1 MAKHQGRVVGDVTY
15 REGDGVEMKIPRGAV
30 EVDRTPLDATISWTD
45 GATRGSTA
53 IPLAD
58 LKRHVDSGALV
69 IGAADDGSDLDATPD
84 LSA

>member
-15 REGDGVEMKIPRGAV
+15 REGDGVEIKIPRGEV
-30 EVDRTPLDATISWTD
+30 EIVRTPLDATISWTD

-58 LKRHVDSGALV
+58 LKRYVDSGALV
-69 IGAADDGSDLDATPD
+69 VGAADDGSDLDATPD
-84 LSA
+84 AAA